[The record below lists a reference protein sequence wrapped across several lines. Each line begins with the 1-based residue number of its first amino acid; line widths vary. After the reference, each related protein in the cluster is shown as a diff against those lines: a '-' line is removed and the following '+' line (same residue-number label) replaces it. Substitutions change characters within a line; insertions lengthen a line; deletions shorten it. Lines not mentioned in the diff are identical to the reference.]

1 MADMKYKELLRKR
14 DINMEENKGQIL
26 LYQTSDGESRIE
38 VRLEGET
45 VWLNLEQM
53 AELFQRNKSTISRH
67 IKNVF
72 EEGELNADSTVA
84 FFATVQTEGRRKV
97 ERDIAFYNL
106 NMIISV
112 GYRVHSYRG
121 VQFRM
126 WATKVL
132 KEYIVKGFALNDDL
146 LKRAGGGNY
155 FDELLAR
162 IRDIRSSEKVFY
174 RKVLEIYALSI
185 DYDPRVEMTQEFFKT
200 VQNKM
205 HYSVHGHTAA
215 EIIYERAD
223 AQKDFMGL
231 TTWTGAMPKKTD
243 AEIAK
248 NYLSQE
254 EITTLNRIV
263 SLYLDF
269 AELQAEEHRPM
280 YMKDW
285 IAILDDFLRISR
297 KDILTHAGRISA
309 QLAKAKADSEY
320 DKFKERTKNEL
331 TPVEIHFIE
340 QFEREQ
346 KKLSDRRNQ

>member
-1 MADMKYKELLRKR
+1 MQTNQKDL
-14 DINMEENKGQIL
+14 GQML
-26 LYQTSDGESRIE
+26 LYQTPDGVSQIE
-38 VRLEGET
+38 VHLQGET
-45 VWLNLEQM
+45 VWLNLDQM

-72 EEGELNADSTVA
+72 EEGELKPKSTVA
-84 FFATVQTEGRRKV
+84 FFATVQNEGNREV

-106 NMIISV
+106 DMIISV

-126 WATKVL
+126 WATNVL
-132 KEYIVKGFALNDDL
+132 KEYLVKGFAMNDEL

-185 DYDPRVEMTQEFFKT
+185 DYDPRVEMTKEFFRT

-205 HYSVHGHTAA
+205 HYAVHGHTAA
-215 EIIYERAD
+215 EVIFDRAD

-231 TTWTGAMPKKTD
+231 TTWTGALPKKTD
-243 AEIAK
+243 AEVAK

-297 KDILTHAGRISA
+297 KDILTHAGRVTA
-309 QLAKAKADSEY
+309 QLAKAKADAEY

-331 TPVEIHFIE
+331 TSVEVHFIE

-346 KKLSDRRNQ
+346 KLIESQSKGKK